1 MDPDARAPTPLPP
14 VFDDED
20 GDVEMGEEVEGE
32 REELSGALERE
43 LFGTGTP
50 MQSHAQSQGG
60 EEDKQEMV
68 AGSGTTKTLD
78 DADYLQFAS
87 RDGSVLVKKAEMFV
101 GRQDRDRLVAEAQGV
116 LLACRHLGK
125 DLSLEEC
132 YDLCKTEVSA
142 VKSREGGD
150 VPSLTKQEER
160 DDGIQV
166 EQNTVDLLGKPIIAA
181 KTTTLHEKSKTRLTS
196 MEDWLC

>member
-1 MDPDARAPTPLPP
+1 MDPEARAPTPLPP

-20 GDVEMGEEVEGE
+20 GDVEMREEEERE
-32 REELSGALERE
+32 REELSGELERE

-60 EEDKQEMV
+60 EEDQQEVV

-101 GRQDRDRLVAEAQGV
+101 GRKDRDRLVAEAQGV
-116 LLACRHLGK
+116 LLACRHMGK

-132 YDLCKTEVSA
+132 YDLCRTEVSA
-142 VKSREGGD
+142 VKSREGED
-150 VPSLTKQEER
+150 VPSLTKQEKR
-160 DDGIQV
+160 DDGVQA
-166 EQNTVDLLGKPIIAA
+166 EQNTVDVLGKPVIAA
-181 KTTTLHEKSKTRLTS
+181 KTTTLHEESKTRLTS

>member
-1 MDPDARAPTPLPP
+1 MDPEARAPTPLPP

-20 GDVEMGEEVEGE
+20 VQMGEEKEGE
-32 REELSGALERE
+32 GEELSGELERE

-50 MQSHAQSQGG
+50 IQRNNVQSHGG
-60 EEDKQEMV
+60 EGDKQEVV

-87 RDGSVLVKKAEMFV
+87 RDGSVLVRKAEMFV
-101 GRQDRDRLVAEAQGV
+101 GRKDRDRLVAEAQGV

-125 DLSLEEC
+125 G
-132 YDLCKTEVSA
+132 LCRTELSA
-142 VKSREGGD
+142 VKSREGED
-150 VPSLTKQEER
+150 VSSLTKQEER
-160 DDGIQV
+160 DDGVQT
-166 EQNTVDLLGKPIIAA
+166 EQNMADVLGKPVIAA
-181 KTTTLHEKSKTRLTS
+181 KITTPREESKIRPTS